1 MIQSILIDLY
11 CSIIK
16 QYYNSKVTRNKEKVT
31 NVRVMCMLLVV
42 TPGREDKIKL
52 SMNITLYA
60 IDTTRR

>member
-1 MIQSILIDLY
+1 MIQSIPIDLY

-16 QYYNSKVTRNKEKVT
+16 HYYNSNVTRSNEKVT
-31 NVRVMCMLLVV
+31 NVRVMCMILVV

-52 SMNITLYA
+52 SMNMTLYA